1 MTNPTS
7 DIHTPTFSNS
17 VLLRCLTSMI
27 IASVSMITSVK
38 QVEAAEISSVVCH
51 VENQKQSRF
60 IQIDAKFEN
69 GANSIFDAQIL
80 SENTEVFKSQNGA
93 IIASSGVIFNLA
105 NGDVPKNALLDNEPA
120 KIDCMEFDFQISRD
134 EFLRRY
140 NIAKLPLLEDQLR
153 VSKARLVDIESELK
167 EQTAEL
173 LADRQK
179 FQQELL
185 AVRRLEETKRTKLNV
200 EIQEQLE
207 QLELLKSKTDK
218 FADENRQLSLKMEKL
233 KYSYF
238 PYPELIEK
246 IKSELYE
253 PFLTALNRCWV
264 NPNANAGD
272 MIAFEARHETEN
284 LVQSFSGIGSLLIA
298 DPTQVQDILSRLD
311 AGRIVLGYH
320 DNEISVS
327 HENIKD
333 AAVSA
338 LERCRSDIY
347 LPETILMEVWLIADR
362 NGFKNI
368 RW

>member
-1 MTNPTS
+1 
-7 DIHTPTFSNS
+7 
-17 VLLRCLTSMI
+17 
-27 IASVSMITSVK
+27 
-38 QVEAAEISSVVCH
+38 
-51 VENQKQSRF
+51 
-60 IQIDAKFEN
+60 
-69 GANSIFDAQIL
+69 
-80 SENTEVFKSQNGA
+80 
-93 IIASSGVIFNLA
+93 
-105 NGDVPKNALLDNEPA
+105 
-120 KIDCMEFDFQISRD
+120 
-134 EFLRRY
+134 
-140 NIAKLPLLEDQLR
+140 
-153 VSKARLVDIESELK
+153 
-167 EQTAEL
+167 
-173 LADRQK
+173 
-179 FQQELL
+179 
-185 AVRRLEETKRTKLNV
+185 
-200 EIQEQLE
+200 
-207 QLELLKSKTDK
+207 
-218 FADENRQLSLKMEKL
+218 LKMEKL

>member
-7 DIHTPTFSNS
+7 DIPTPTFSNS

-207 QLELLKSKTDK
+207 QLELLKSKTD
-218 FADENRQLSLKMEKL
+218 N
-233 KYSYF
+233 
-238 PYPELIEK
+238 
-246 IKSELYE
+246 
-253 PFLTALNRCWV
+253 
-264 NPNANAGD
+264 
-272 MIAFEARHETEN
+272 
-284 LVQSFSGIGSLLIA
+284 
-298 DPTQVQDILSRLD
+298 
-311 AGRIVLGYH
+311 
-320 DNEISVS
+320 SV
-327 HENIKD
+327 
-333 AAVSA
+333 
-338 LERCRSDIY
+338 
-347 LPETILMEVWLIADR
+347 
-362 NGFKNI
+362 
-368 RW
+368 